1 MRVPRA
7 SGNLANRA
15 APPSVPKVLRAHRR
29 NRRDRP
35 GAQCRTARTRV
46 AALPGCREVP
56 RPAEPSRMTA
66 VLRRATRRSQSFPSR
81 VQDDDDSP
89 RCGRASKRSPQP
101 MKPKSTS
108 VPSACARVH
117 ASVHACCAARVPA
130 GSMRRRTRAPVAR
143 SSAGPAAAHDE
154 PISDQGCRHTRMHH
168 CNRLARENG
177 RDRAGPRRESAET
190 SYRMT
195 RQCCVFSPPASPTAK
210 GWS

>member
-15 APPSVPKVLRAHRR
+15 APPSVPKVLRAHPR

-35 GAQCRTARTRV
+35 RAQRRTARTRA
-46 AALPGCREVP
+46 AALPGCRGAP
-56 RPAEPSRMTA
+56 RPAELLTMTA
-66 VLRRATRRSQSFPSR
+66 VLRRATRRSQSFPSQR
-81 VQDDDDSP
+81 RGDDDSP

-101 MKPKSTS
+101 MNPKSTS

-143 SSAGPAAAHDE
+143 SSAEPAA
-154 PISDQGCRHTRMHH
+154 RTT
-168 CNRLARENG
+168 NRSAIRVVVIRACTIAIGSPAKMGEIAPVRGG
-177 RDRAGPRRESAET
+177 RAQKLRIE
-190 SYRMT
+190 
-195 RQCCVFSPPASPTAK
+195 
-210 GWS
+210 